1 MPLARLSRFGS
12 FELDLATGELRK
24 GGVRIKLQE
33 QPFQVLKALL
43 ERPGEVVTREELRE
57 RLWPGD
63 TFVEFDDGL
72 NTAVRKIRQ
81 ALGDSAD
88 NPRFVETLPR
98 RGYRFIAPVNGGT
111 DVSNEAEPS
120 PPAQPRVVAVQRSS
134 PVWLQASLI
143 GVAVLVVVLA
153 AWRLRDREPTPG
165 LQVDAG
171 EVSVAVLPLDDLS
184 PDGDQGHFS
193 DGMTD
198 ALISNLGSISALRVI
213 SRTSVMQYKDARRSV
228 PEVARELGVTH
239 VVDGSVLR
247 AGGKVRITVQLIDAA
262 ADRQMWSESYEREL
276 AEILVLQREVARVV
290 VDGIRVKLTGTEEAL
305 LTGTTTVSPP
315 AYEAYLRG
323 HEALGRFQFVEGI
336 DFFNAAIEEEPNFAL
351 AHSFLA
357 HSYLVLGLGFT
368 KESPKELVL
377 RAQAAV
383 RKALELDNTLADA
396 HRILGDIRLNY
407 EWDWEGAES
416 AYRQALVLNPSHALA
431 RLSYSFLMMIMGR
444 RDEGF
449 LQLREARKLD
459 PLSMY
464 IRGFEA
470 MHYRMAGK
478 YDQAIEH
485 EKAVLLREPHLWIYR
500 VSLAESYALKGL
512 YNEALD
518 HVEKARAQS
527 GDDLRPLAHAGWIHG
542 LAGNRSGA
550 TAVAQELEEL
560 SRRRYVPPFLV
571 ALVFTGLKD
580 NAKARDW
587 LESGLSQ
594 RDLLL
599 TTLMVDPR
607 VEPLRSEPRF
617 KAVLEKMGFPTLY

>member
-1 MPLARLSRFGS
+1 MDATPKKSLVARFGS

-33 QPFQVLKALL
+33 QPFQVLRALV
-43 ERPGEVVTREELRE
+43 ERPDEVVTREELRE

-98 RGYRFIAPVNGGT
+98 RGYRFIAPVDGGT
-111 DVSNEAEPS
+111 DVPKRAERS
-120 PPAQPRVVAVQRSS
+120 PLAQPKVVTLQRSS
-134 PVWLQASLI
+134 QAWLRASLI
-143 GVAVLVVVLA
+143 GVAVLVILLA
-153 AWRLRDREPTPG
+153 AWRLRDSEPAPG
-165 LQVDAG
+165 LQVDVG

-184 PDGDQGHFS
+184 PDGDQGYFS

-276 AEILVLQREVARVV
+276 AEILVLQREVAAVV
-290 VDGIRVKLTGTEEAL
+290 VDGIRVKLTGTPEAQL
-305 LTGTTTVSPP
+305 SGTTTVSPP

-323 HEALGRFQFVEGI
+323 HEALGRFQLVEGI

-351 AHSFLA
+351 AHTFLA

-368 KESPKELVL
+368 EESPKELL
-377 RAQAAV
+377 PRAQAAV
-383 RKALELDNTLADA
+383 RKALELDNTLADT

-407 EWDWEGAES
+407 EWDWTGAES
-416 AYRQALVLNPSHALA
+416 AYRQALVLNPSHARA

-449 LQLREARKLD
+449 VQLREARKLD

-470 MHYRMAGK
+470 MHYRMAGN

-485 EKAVLLREPHLWIYR
+485 GRRSCCGSRIFGFIEQCLR
-500 VSLAESYALKGL
+500 
-512 YNEALD
+512 
-518 HVEKARAQS
+518 RAM
-527 GDDLRPLAHAGWIHG
+527 R
-542 LAGNRSGA
+542 
-550 TAVAQELEEL
+550 
-560 SRRRYVPPFLV
+560 
-571 ALVFTGLKD
+571 
-580 NAKARDW
+580 
-587 LESGLSQ
+587 
-594 RDLLL
+594 
-599 TTLMVDPR
+599 
-607 VEPLRSEPRF
+607 
-617 KAVLEKMGFPTLY
+617 